1 MPSPHEEREVVKKLD
16 EINHAV
22 SELRSR
28 LNELNQQ
35 KEVWFEKK
43 EAVSSQI
50 RELISRV
57 KTNRS
62 QRNALTDKVR
72 QAKTER
78 ERLHAVIKGKAGT
91 VKTLNEQ
98 KQGLL
103 KKHDAPGN
111 PAYIR
116 DEIDRLEHYLETNV
130 ISFEKEKELM
140 KKINALK
147 KRFAESSENAAL
159 WAQIGGASRELSS
172 LRRETEKAHRDVQQH
187 AQESQK
193 LHESVVL
200 DSREIDRLREEEKGY
215 YQKFMEFKKQFTE
228 VSVQL
233 KERLQEMDRMHR
245 QLDSFRA
252 ARRKSKEQKEA
263 DLIGGKVREIEAKIR
278 RGEKLTTEDLL
289 AFQTQKNN

>member
-228 VSVQL
+228 ASAQL

>member
-111 PAYIR
+111 PVYVR
-116 DEIDRLEHYLETNV
+116 SEIDRLEHYLETNV

-228 VSVQL
+228 ASAQL